1 MSANTTDGADTN
13 SDDYEVGYGRPPKRT
28 RFAKGRSGNRRGRPR
43 NTRNLKT
50 DLRTVL
56 DEGLTLTIAGHEVK
70 LSARRAMMIALRN
83 KALKGDVRAIG
94 MLVTLLERL
103 MPETLIEDV
112 RASVPRDDVAIFAEA
127 IDRHVA
133 MRLAQKPT
141 AATSTTKTQSDGEH
155 P

>member
-1 MSANTTDGADTN
+1 MSTKKTDGANANGGNYD
-13 SDDYEVGYGRPPKRT
+13 VGYGKPPKRT

-43 NTRNLKT
+43 RTRNLKT

-56 DEGLTLTIAGHEVK
+56 EEDLTLTVAGREVK
-70 LSARRAMMIALRN
+70 LSARRAMLIALRN

-103 MPETLIEDV
+103 MPETLIEEV

-127 IDRHVA
+127 IDRHIA
-133 MRLAQKPT
+133 MRLTQKPT
-141 AATSTTKTQSDGEH
+141 AATTPTSTPSDGGR